1 MPVNTTVKL
10 AALQH
15 IPSVKSN
22 LMSQDN
28 NGSQSDLLNAMSP
41 NTGINYANMPI
52 GKRTVLA
59 PLGQVSPLIGNGG
72 KEKVLNSMNNA
83 NQR

>member
-1 MPVNTTVKL
+1 M
-10 AALQH
+10 
-15 IPSVKSN
+15 
-22 LMSQDN
+22 
-28 NGSQSDLLNAMSP
+28 NAMSP